1 MPFFTEQGK
10 ESIVKRSETSEISY
24 IQDIY
29 RNSLRI
35 TVMNIKPARIATGLL
50 LLAGFMTLTANAGK
64 VFKWI
69 DERGTTHYS
78 SRPPKIEVDT
88 QVINMSGVPDELFL
102 ESSEN
107 KDSESKSA
115 DEKSENQP
123 PEQGD
128 LSVDSEGNKSADV
141 VAYCEKLKKNLG
153 ILESEKRVQL
163 QQEDGTIEILGDD
176 AREREMSR
184 LRGQMGKFCA

>member
-1 MPFFTEQGK
+1 
-10 ESIVKRSETSEISY
+10 
-24 IQDIY
+24 
-29 RNSLRI
+29 
-35 TVMNIKPARIATGLL
+35 MNIKPARIATGLL